1 MMTRHAKNRCQQ
13 RSISPLF
20 IDLLLRFGV
29 TERAPGKADKVFLN
43 KAARKQI
50 KAYAGPL
57 AGQLDQH
64 LDIYAVVSEDG
75 SVITIGHR
83 QERVKR
89 H

>member
-1 MMTRHAKNRCQQ
+1 MMSHHARTRCQQ
-13 RSISPLF
+13 RCIPPMLV
-20 IDLLLRFGV
+20 DLLLRFGV
-29 TERAPGKADKVFLN
+29 TEGAPGKANKLYFN

-57 AGQLDQH
+57 AAYIDQH

-83 QERVKR
+83 LERVRR

>member
-1 MMTRHAKNRCQQ
+1 MMSRHAKTRCQQ
-13 RSISPLF
+13 RSIPLMLV
-20 IDLLLRFGV
+20 DLLLRFGA
-29 TERAPGKADKVFLN
+29 TERAPGKADKVFFN

-83 QERVKR
+83 QERIR
-89 H
+89 HH

>member
-1 MMTRHAKNRCQQ
+1 MMSCHAKTRCKQ
-13 RSISPLF
+13 RSIPPMF
-20 IDLLLRFGV
+20 VDLLLRFGV

-64 LDIYAVVSEDG
+64 LYIYAVVSEDG
-75 SVITIGHR
+75 SVITIGYR
-83 QERVKR
+83 QERIRR

>member
-1 MMTRHAKNRCQQ
+1 MMPRHAQTRHQQ
-13 RSISPLF
+13 RSIPPMF
-20 IDLLLRFGV
+20 VELLLRFGV
-29 TERAPGKADKVFLN
+29 TEKALGKADKVFLN

-83 QERVKR
+83 QERVRR

>member
-1 MMTRHAKNRCQQ
+1 MMSRHAETRCQQ
-13 RSISPLF
+13 RSIPPML

-29 TERAPGKADKVFLN
+29 TERAPGKADKVYLN

-50 KAYAGPL
+50 KAYAGPF

-75 SVITIGHR
+75 LVITIGHR
-83 QERVKR
+83 QERIRR

>member
-1 MMTRHAKNRCQQ
+1 MMTCHAKNRCQQ

-20 IDLLLRFGV
+20 VDLLLRFGV
-29 TERAPGKADKVFLN
+29 TEKAPGKADKMFLN

-57 AGQLDQH
+57 ASQLDQH
-64 LDIYAVVSEDG
+64 LDIYAVISEDG
-75 SVITIGHR
+75 LVVTIGHR
-83 QERVKR
+83 LDRVRR

>member
-1 MMTRHAKNRCQQ
+1 MMTCHAKNRCQQ

-20 IDLLLRFGV
+20 VDLLLRFGV
-29 TERAPGKADKVFLN
+29 TEKAPGKADKVFLN

-57 AGQLDQH
+57 ASQLDQH
-64 LDIYAVVSEDG
+64 LDIYAVISEDG
-75 SVITIGHR
+75 LVVTIGHR
-83 QERVKR
+83 LDRVRR

>member
-1 MMTRHAKNRCQQ
+1 MMSRHAKTRCQQ
-13 RSISPLF
+13 RSIPPMF
-20 IDLLLRFGV
+20 VDLLLRFGV

-57 AGQLDQH
+57 ASQIDQH
-64 LDIYAVVSEDG
+64 LDIYAIVSEEG
-75 SVITIGHR
+75 SVVTIGHR
-83 QERVKR
+83 KERVRR